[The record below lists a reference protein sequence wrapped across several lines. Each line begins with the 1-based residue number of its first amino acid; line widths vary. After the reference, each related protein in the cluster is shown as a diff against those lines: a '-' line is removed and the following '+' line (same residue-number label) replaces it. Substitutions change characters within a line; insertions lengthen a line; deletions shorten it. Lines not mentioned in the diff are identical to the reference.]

1 MYTKY
6 PVWPG
11 PTYVVE
17 VVAYAVDESHA
28 LANAAFGDVVLQVVL
43 SGRQTVRS
51 IWFAE
56 PVSQPALP
64 VLLKP
69 TANCPD

>member
-1 MYTKY
+1 MTLYTKY

-17 VVAYAVDESHA
+17 VVEYAVDESQP
-28 LANAAFGDVVLQVVL
+28 LAHAAFGDVVLQVVL
-43 SGRQTVRS
+43 SERHTVRS
-51 IWFAE
+51 TWLAE
-56 PVSQPALP
+56 PVSQPVLP

-69 TANCPD
+69 TAN